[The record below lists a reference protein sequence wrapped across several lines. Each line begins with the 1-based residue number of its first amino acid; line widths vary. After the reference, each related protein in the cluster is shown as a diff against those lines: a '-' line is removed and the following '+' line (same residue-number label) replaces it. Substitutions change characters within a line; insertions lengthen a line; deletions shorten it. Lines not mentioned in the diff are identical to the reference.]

1 MENKD
6 EEVLE
11 ISENEQNTQEEEVL
25 EIKEEPKIE
34 EKQPV
39 ESIQTPEQKV
49 EQITEEQK
57 EIIKK
62 LNRKEK
68 NKALLIV
75 AICILVPVLGIII
88 FDLFFWPSVRANI
101 MTEWKPI
108 IYIYPEKDMN
118 VSISVS
124 NPENLTITYPKYE
137 KGWEVKALTDGTLI
151 DKNGKSY
158 YALYW
163 EGKQKNISKVKED
176 GFVIKGEE
184 TAEFLEEKLELL
196 GLNYKEKNEFIMY
209 WLPKLE
215 NNKYNYIRF
224 ETIEEMNKNME
235 LYITPKPDSLI
246 RVRMDYKALDKKIKV
261 KEQELT
267 TPERTGYTVVEWG
280 GVEI

>member
-1 MENKD
+1 M
-6 EEVLE
+6 
-11 ISENEQNTQEEEVL
+11 
-25 EIKEEPKIE
+25 
-34 EKQPV
+34 
-39 ESIQTPEQKV
+39 
-49 EQITEEQK
+49 
-57 EIIKK
+57 
-62 LNRKEK
+62 K
-68 NKALLIV
+68 NKNNKLGGGTIAVIILSCLFVAILILLLI
-75 AICILVPVLGIII
+75 IHFILPTRYIVGEDPYRDSPYYG
-88 FDLFFWPSVRANI
+88 PG
-101 MTEWKPI
+101 EKKPI

-124 NPENLTITYPKYE
+124 RPENLTITYPKYE

-224 ETIEEMNKNME
+224 ETMEEMNENME